1 MRLGDLVRGARLHEG
16 DIAACWEAL
25 FLQRLAHRADGRFCD
40 RPEFLRNRLATT
52 RIGRALPGRIG
63 LGCIDGAVRLQYH
76 AALLDRAQHR
86 DVADATLPRIGA
98 D

>member
-16 DIAACWEAL
+16 DIASCWEAL
-25 FLQRLAHRADGRFCD
+25 FFQRLAHRANGRFCD

-52 RIGRALPGRIG
+52 RIARALPGRIG
-63 LGCIDGAVRLQYH
+63 LGCINGAVWLQYH
-76 AALLDRAQHR
+76 AALLDRAQNC
-86 DVADATLPRIGA
+86 DVAYPTLPRIGA